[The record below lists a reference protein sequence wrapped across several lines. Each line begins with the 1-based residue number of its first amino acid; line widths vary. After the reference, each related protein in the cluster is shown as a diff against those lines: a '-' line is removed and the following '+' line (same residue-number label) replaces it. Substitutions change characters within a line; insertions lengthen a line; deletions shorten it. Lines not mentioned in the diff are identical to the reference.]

1 MKFYLDSQIWIT
13 TSPFS
18 ARNDQIVPRQPF
30 HDKAVGDGWR
40 RGGGTVCIYRGTWRK
55 STCLALTV
63 HVDYERIQSA
73 RGDAS
78 PFANGSSQA
87 CLVNQQLV
95 HARVFF
101 FNSRVRASPSPP
113 SLPPLSS
120 LPPSVGLSQWR
131 RISSILLNYGNL
143 IEDFRLPSLG
153 FPNYRKVLYG
163 STRSFTCCRKS
174 IPLWRKFEGHS
185 IGTVV
190 RNWANDS

>member
-113 SLPPLSS
+113 SLLPLSS
-120 LPPSVGLSQWR
+120 FPPSVGLSQWR

-153 FPNYRKVLYG
+153 FP
-163 STRSFTCCRKS
+163 S
-174 IPLWRKFEGHS
+174 IERFYTDPREVSRVAENPSLFGGNSRG
-185 IGTVV
+185 IQ
-190 RNWANDS
+190 

>member
-113 SLPPLSS
+113 
-120 LPPSVGLSQWR
+120 LPPSS
-131 RISSILLNYGNL
+131 
-143 IEDFRLPSLG
+143 FLPSPFSWPFSMEEDLEYPSQLRK
-153 FPNYRKVLYG
+153 FNWRFSTTVSWISEYRKVLYG